1 MNKQKKKKRRGK
13 KSVQNLLGLQGF
25 TAYGLKT
32 AGGELV
38 YFAIQPT
45 NISVLSH
52 ANIEIKIR
60 RLLMVLTAL
69 PYLEVACLDSAQ
81 RFDDNQH
88 CMEQRIRQEENPKVR
103 HALEQDREFLD
114 SIQLEMSTARQFV
127 LGLRFKNEKD
137 SQVFTAVNRAEK
149 AISEQGFE
157 VRRLG
162 KEDVKRLLAIYFEA
176 TMNGDKIPDVEG
188 SENFD
193 LTKLRGAAT

>member
-1 MNKQKKKKRRGK
+1 MNKQKEKKRGK

-25 TAYGLKT
+25 TTYGLKT

-60 RLLMVLTAL
+60 HLLMVLTAL
-69 PYLEVACLDSAQ
+69 PHLEVACLDAAQ

-88 CMEQRIRQEENPKVR
+88 FMEQRIRQEDNPRVR
-103 HALEQDREFLD
+103 RALEQDREFLD

-137 SQVFTAVNRAEK
+137 AQVFTAVNRAEK
-149 AISEQGFE
+149 IITEQGFE
-157 VRRLG
+157 VRRLA
-162 KEDVKRLLAIYFEA
+162 KEDVKRVLAIYFEA
-176 TMNGDKIPDVEG
+176 TMNGDQIPDVEG

-193 LTKLRGAAT
+193 LTKLRGATL

>member
-1 MNKQKKKKRRGK
+1 MNKQKRKKRGK

-25 TAYGLKT
+25 TTYGLKT

-69 PYLEVACLDSAQ
+69 PHLEVACLDSAQ
-81 RFDDNQH
+81 CFDDNQQF
-88 CMEQRIRQEENPKVR
+88 MEQRIRQEENPKVR
-103 HALEQDREFLD
+103 AALEQDREFLD

-127 LGLRFKNEKD
+127 LGLRFKNEKN

-176 TMNGDKIPDVEG
+176 TMNGDQIPDVEG
-188 SENFD
+188 IENFD
-193 LTKLRGAAT
+193 LTKLRGATI